1 MDKGINIVG
10 YKYLQE
16 MVIPRVAVRWFQ
28 IGLQLKIKSFTLDNI
43 KIETDR
49 ITEQCLDMLGIWL
62 QRGTSVK
69 ESHRPTWGNMHKA
82 MIAIELIAAAERL
95 EDKLESL
102 IDIN

>member
-1 MDKGINIVG
+1 MDNGSDIVG
-10 YKYLQE
+10 YEYLQK
-16 MVIPRVAVRWFQ
+16 MVIPRVAVKWYQ
-28 IGLQLKIKSFTLDNI
+28 IGLQLKIESFRLDNI

-49 ITEQCLDMLGIWL
+49 ITEQCLDMLGMWL
-62 QRGTSVK
+62 QRDTSEK

-95 EDKLESL
+95 EDKLENL